1 MIGSFD
7 LRLEP
12 GAIFY
17 HEWRDWPRGKTLR
30 AGPSLRV
37 EADGSLVVDRQVL
50 TRLPHRKWVHLEVV
64 CGTGEQVTGTWE
76 LKVRLPGANE
86 ALRFPDRPCHPEL
99 KVVDWVGFVADS
111 DLATVFYVDN
121 IRFGPAGDR

>member
-1 MIGSFD
+1 
-7 LRLEP
+7 
-12 GAIFY
+12 
-17 HEWRDWPRGKTLR
+17 
-30 AGPSLRV
+30 
-37 EADGSLVVDRQVL
+37 
-50 TRLPHRKWVHLEVV
+50 
-64 CGTGEQVTGTWE
+64 VTGTWE